1 MGILRELTGRS
12 PELER
17 LEAELAQPPSTLR
30 AGFDLLQRATD
41 RAAALAAALQ
51 EGAGEELKWWTQA
64 LERNCRD
71 HLEDLLFL
79 APWLALAP
87 PSRRAT

>member
-1 MGILRELTGRS
+1 MGILRELAGRNAA
-12 PELER
+12 LEQ

-41 RAAALAAALQ
+41 QAATIAAALGD
-51 EGAGEELKWWTQA
+51 GAGEELKWWTQT
-64 LERNCRD
+64 LERNCQE

-79 APWLALAP
+79 APWLAVGA
-87 PSRRAT
+87 